1 MPYTTKELEDFVKD
15 LNLPADKAKVV
26 LDAIGADEKV
36 LGRFGEHV
44 LRQSDYSA
52 KLDALK
58 AEQAKFEKEYQA
70 RVAQEEKFH
79 TDTALWKTAKE
90 KEAQAAIEAARE
102 EAEDKLTEV
111 QARIKKL
118 AEKNGIPDDE
128 IKDLMSTSETHRTTD
143 RTRQRDPETGKFLTI
158 EDFNKQ
164 KQITENSFA
173 KYVPIV
179 GQLDRSYRK
188 LFGEDAPDP
197 DYEKMIDECRR
208 TGKPLREVFDVT
220 YKMSDKRKELD
231 NVARKKEIEDAEK
244 RGATQATSKLLAEH
258 PEMSSRTVTRDRPGS
273 AILDQARKHAA
284 DGKPPEPG
292 RPQDAVS
299 SAVNAFRAGKYKDGK
314 EQAA

>member
-36 LGRFGEHV
+36 LGRFGENV

-52 KLDALK
+52 KMNAL
-58 AEQAKFEKEYQA
+58 QTEKERLEADYKA
-70 RVAQEEKFH
+70 RVDKEEKFH
-79 TDTALWKTAKE
+79 TDTSLWRTAKE
-90 KEAQAAIEAARE
+90 KEAQDAIAAARE
-102 EAEDKLTEV
+102 EAEEKLVEV
-111 QARIKKL
+111 HARIKKL

-128 IKDLMSTSETHRTTD
+128 IKDLVTVSDTRRSND
-143 RTRQRDPETGKFLTI
+143 KTRQRDPETGKYMTVD
-158 EDFNKQ
+158 EFNKQ
-164 KQITENSFA
+164 RQLTENSFA
-173 KYVPIV
+173 KYVPTV
-179 GQLDRSYRK
+179 NQLDRSYRK

-208 TGKPLREVFDVT
+208 SGKPLRDVFDVT
-220 YKMSDKRKELD
+220 YKMSDKRKELEGIQRQKD
-231 NVARKKEIEDAEK
+231 IEDAEK

-273 AILDQARKHAA
+273 AILDQARKHVA
-284 DGKPPEPG
+284 DGKPPEPANS
-292 RPQDAVS
+292 RDAVGA
-299 SAVNAFRAGKYKDGK
+299 AVKAFREGRYKDGK